1 MRSGG
6 VSSSSRGACDEGS
19 PYASCRRSLASLG
32 MTESPLGR
40 DDFSVEVTMDVLR
53 YNELNISAVKKQYD
67 TVVALLQQNNFAASG
82 VKQFAGTPFYLV
94 PLDST
99 QGLLFRVVSH

>member
-1 MRSGG
+1 
-6 VSSSSRGACDEGS
+6 
-19 PYASCRRSLASLG
+19 
-32 MTESPLGR
+32 
-40 DDFSVEVTMDVLR
+40 MDVLR

-82 VKQFAGTPFYLV
+82 VKQFVGTPFYLV

-99 QGLLFRVVSH
+99 QGLLFRVVSHFPCCSG